1 MWQLFSY
8 HLWSRGPVRL
18 RVKKVYLPLFRA
30 WKIEKEVHVI
40 ACIFSIAERWLSGR
54 RRRSRKPLTGQPVRG
69 FESPSL
75 RQFYSQ
81 AFSLQ
86 KLTTE
91 KSHLKFWVLYN
102 DVESWCMLLL
112 RMKKH
117 CTSRFAIWNQSGF
130 WAILS
135 VVVSNQCD
143 SSSIH
148 QIFEHSGKK
157 AIICSRMRKQKK
169 SVHVPVHDSS
179 PSFYYPSSSLYQ
191 KSGCRDAVSEKA

>member
-8 HLWSRGPVRL
+8 HLWSRSPDRL

-30 WKIEKEVHVI
+30 WKNEKEVHVI

-112 RMKKH
+112 RMKKTLH
-117 CTSRFAIWNQSGF
+117 KPVCNLKSVW
-130 WAILS
+130 ILS
-135 VVVSNQCD
+135 HSERCRIKSMWLVINTSDFWTFRKESHHMFKNAKTEEIRSRTCSWQQSVFLL
-143 SSSIH
+143 SI
-148 QIFEHSGKK
+148 K
-157 AIICSRMRKQKK
+157 
-169 SVHVPVHDSS
+169 
-179 PSFYYPSSSLYQ
+179 
-191 KSGCRDAVSEKA
+191 